1 MAAIGL
7 LWTGV
12 GMIVGCALVVCF
24 LLGID
29 NYSI

>member
-1 MAAIGL
+1 MNALGA
-7 LWTGV
+7 LWSGV
-12 GMIVGCALVVCF
+12 GMIVGSILIVCF

>member
-1 MAAIGL
+1 MTA
-7 LWTGV
+7 LWTGF
-12 GMIVGCALVVCF
+12 GMIVGSALFVCF